1 MCGAGSNA
9 PPRPATPPPRP
20 ATPPAGPSRARSP
33 QPGPSKRPR
42 EENEKP
48 EEDQPTLEVL
58 QSRERELKRFK
69 TKFREETIQISGL
82 GDTLPSEEVMEGLFD
97 TVLQRQREAVSAKDD
112 DRVIVEIQNA
122 ENVDNPLWFSMRRA
136 DQINGRVVL
145 DKLARVLNSNQAFM
159 AQGQLKVSYIHIP
172 TPEAGGR
179 RRNRVANE
187 TMEQWIERKTGSKGS
202 IYSPENTDNMC
213 LTRCVAVLMALGGM
227 HKQAFYK
234 LKQPNSVIQRDSA
247 KKLCENAHIDPAQ
260 PCGLDEVRKL
270 QDSLPDYRLCVFTDK
285 DGKECVFK
293 GPHGPGRKNLCL
305 LLHNNHFYA
314 LLYPGA
320 AFDRHFTCDRC
331 VVFYNNTGDHR
342 CEGACWRCFAPAH
355 HDGPLRRC
363 GDCGHQFAGDE
374 CFNTHK
380 TVIIPH
386 TDRTKCQTFKFCQG
400 CEKSYSVMRGQRHV
414 CGFVYCSYCK
424 NNVAENHLCYM
435 QPWAEKEKKRGWKYI
450 TVYYDI
456 ETTQHTPV
464 EGKPDTYEH
473 IPNLLVCQAVCE
485 ECAHIPHNDY
495 FCTVCQTRQHIFHSL
510 DDPNLNVMGQFFDY
524 LQSFGPKT
532 KILLAAHN
540 SRSFDG
546 VFVTQEAVK
555 RKLKCE
561 VTLQGAKILCM
572 EIGNWKFIDSLMFLP
587 MPLSAMPKS
596 FGLTELKKGYWPFM
610 ANKPEYYTYE
620 GPLLDK
626 HFYCVSTMKQKA
638 VAEFKAWHDEQ
649 TANGFVFNFRRELID
664 YCISDVTILRQ
675 ACHAFRSLFEQTA
688 GFDPMFNCMTLSSA
702 CMAAFRRNF
711 LKPDT
716 IGIVPPGGY
725 HGRGKQSHIALTW
738 LDYESHKLGTVIS
751 TIYTDREISVLGR
764 RVDGYIELP
773 LPDGSLERRIYQ
785 FHGCYWHHCPIHF
798 PANED
803 SGENRFEKTQQL
815 TSLFRRSGYTVIEKW
830 ECEFK
835 SDLASDPDTKA
846 YFEAHPTTRTPP
858 LGLRDAL
865 AGGRTS
871 ALKWYYKAD
880 LAKGE
885 KIKMVDVVSE
895 YPNANLRGEY
905 PYGHPTLYLEGDPDM
920 PPPDTWNGVIKCTVL
935 PPRDLYLPV
944 LPYKAK
950 GKLMFPLCRTC
961 VEEENTEMCHHND
974 PQERQLTDTWCAPEL
989 LLALREKGYTLV
1001 EVHEVYQ
1008 YPRTSKYNADT
1019 REDGLLSAYVRRFM
1033 ALKIQASGWPP
1044 ECDTEE
1050 KQAKFVEDT
1059 LKHDGV
1065 VLDPTKMEKNPAL
1078 RALSK
1083 LMLNSFWGKFG
1094 EKTLRPKTEF
1104 LYDYAKLIAL
1114 VTDNTKEVTGLLPLS
1129 DECLQVTWKP
1139 VEDSEVSLPTS
1150 SLLHAAYTTCHGR
1163 MQLYKYLDVVKERAL
1178 YHDTDSVAYISRPG
1192 ESELPLGTHLGD
1204 LTDQIEEDYGPGS
1217 FITEFVAGGPK
1228 NYAYKV
1234 AVGGDVH
1241 NIKVCIKVR
1250 GISINTSCD
1259 DLVTFDNLKVMVM
1272 GSRDKITVPIPHQ
1285 IARLPGWRIVTR
1297 HSTKNWQALNTKRRR
1312 VDVANTVPHGYN
1324 AWTMAPEEDQ
1334 DLLEVMELLGDA

>member
-1 MCGAGSNA
+1 MFENNFKQSERRTDNLRVVELIKPLSSSPRVVEPGKMPSVLTEILDEWDAACFHSDELLAEAYTVFLANLVEASVEERADPRVIPFLLVGYTAYRRYQDGDDPHVNLTYRMALAMCGAGSNA

-42 EENEKP
+42 EEDEKP
-48 EEDQPTLEVL
+48 EEDQPTFEVL

-122 ENVDNPLWFSMRRA
+122 ENVDNPLWFSIRRA

-179 RRNRVANE
+179 RVNRVANE
-187 TMEQWIERKTGSKGS
+187 TMEQWIERKTGAKGS
-202 IYSPENTDNMC
+202 IYFPENTDNMC
-213 LTRCVAVLMALGGM
+213 LTRCVAVLMAHGGM
-227 HKQAFYK
+227 SKFAFMR
-234 LKQPNSVIQRDSA
+234 LKKPDSIIQRDSA

-285 DGKECVFK
+285 ERKECVFK
-293 GPHGPGRKNLCL
+293 GPYGPGRKNLCL

-320 AFDRHFTCDRC
+320 AFDFHFECSKC
-331 VVFYNNTGDHR
+331 VLFYNYTGDHR
-342 CEGACWRCFAPAH
+342 CEGACWRCFAHAH

-380 TVIIPH
+380 TVNIIH

-546 VFVTQEAVK
+546 VFVTQEVVK

-638 VAEFKAWHDEQ
+638 VAEFNAWHDEQ

-688 GFDPMFNCMTLSSA
+688 G
-702 CMAAFRRNF
+702 
-711 LKPDT
+711 
-716 IGIVPPGGY
+716 
-725 HGRGKQSHIALTW
+725 
-738 LDYESHKLGTVIS
+738 
-751 TIYTDREISVLGR
+751 
-764 RVDGYIELP
+764 
-773 LPDGSLERRIYQ
+773 
-785 FHGCYWHHCPIHF
+785 
-798 PANED
+798 
-803 SGENRFEKTQQL
+803 
-815 TSLFRRSGYTVIEKW
+815 SGYTVIEKW

-1008 YPRTSKYNADT
+1008 YPRTSKYNPDT

-1094 EKTLRPKTEF
+1094 KK
-1104 LYDYAKLIAL
+1104 
-1114 VTDNTKEVTGLLPLS
+1114 NTP
-1129 DECLQVTWKP
+1129 P
-1139 VEDSEVSLPTS
+1139 ED
-1150 SLLHAAYTTCHGR
+1150 
-1163 MQLYKYLDVVKERAL
+1163 
-1178 YHDTDSVAYISRPG
+1178 
-1192 ESELPLGTHLGD
+1192 
-1204 LTDQIEEDYGPGS
+1204 
-1217 FITEFVAGGPK
+1217 
-1228 NYAYKV
+1228 
-1234 AVGGDVH
+1234 
-1241 NIKVCIKVR
+1241 
-1250 GISINTSCD
+1250 
-1259 DLVTFDNLKVMVM
+1259 
-1272 GSRDKITVPIPHQ
+1272 
-1285 IARLPGWRIVTR
+1285 
-1297 HSTKNWQALNTKRRR
+1297 
-1312 VDVANTVPHGYN
+1312 
-1324 AWTMAPEEDQ
+1324 
-1334 DLLEVMELLGDA
+1334 

>member
-1 MCGAGSNA
+1 MDSTVLEILDEWEEGMFPFPELLAEAHSTFLGHLIGASAAERNDPRVIPFLLAGYTAYVQEQAGADPHAALTYRMALAMCGTGANA

-20 ATPPAGPSRARSP
+20 ATPPASPGPSRSTA
-33 QPGPSKRPR
+33 KRLR
-42 EENEKP
+42 EEDEA
-48 EEDQPTLEVL
+48 EEVTPTLEVL
-58 QSRERELKRFK
+58 ESRERELKRFK
-69 TKFREETIQISGL
+69 AKFREETMQISGL
-82 GDTLPSEEVMEGLFD
+82 GNTLPSAEVMEGLFN
-97 TVLQRQREAVSAKDD
+97 TVLQRQREAVGAKDD
-112 DRVIVEIQNA
+112 DRVIVEIENA

-136 DQINGRVVL
+136 DQLSGRVVL

-179 RRNRVANE
+179 RVNRVANE

-213 LTRCVAVLMALGGM
+213 LTRCVAVLMAHGGM
-227 HKQAFYK
+227 SKFAFMR
-234 LKQPNSVIQRDSA
+234 LKKPDSIIQRDSA

-260 PCGLDEVRKL
+260 PCGLDEVRQL

-293 GPHGPGRKNLCL
+293 GPYGPGRKNLCL

-314 LLYPGA
+314 LLYRGA
-320 AFDRHFTCDRC
+320 AFDFHFECSKC
-331 VVFYNNTGDHR
+331 VVFYMNKGEHR
-342 CEGACWRCFAPAH
+342 CEGACWRCLAH
-355 HDGPLRRC
+355 AQHDGPLKRC
-363 GDCGHQFAGDE
+363 VDCGHQFAGDE

-380 TVIIPH
+380 TVNIPH

-414 CGFVYCSYCK
+414 CGFVYCTYCK

-435 QPWAEKEKKRGWKYI
+435 QPWAEREKKKDWKYI

-473 IPNLLVCQAVCE
+473 IPNLLVSQAVCK

-495 FCTVCQTRQHIFHSL
+495 FCRVCQTRQHIFHNM
-510 DDPNLNVMGQFFDY
+510 DDPNLNVVGQFFDY
-524 LQSFGPKT
+524 LQSFKAKT

-546 VFVTQEAVK
+546 VFMVQEVVR

-561 VTLQGAKILCM
+561 ITLQGAKILCM
-572 EIGNWKFIDSLMFLP
+572 EVANWKFIDSLMFLP

-596 FGLTELKKGYWPFM
+596 FGLTELKKGYWPYL

-626 HFYCVSTMKQKA
+626 SFYCISTMKQKA
-638 VAEFKAWHDEQ
+638 AADFTAWHDEQ
-649 TANGFVFNFRRELID
+649 TSKGFVFNFRRELIE

-711 LKPDT
+711 LKPNT

-725 HGRGKQSHIALTW
+725 HGRGKQSHIALKW
-738 LDYESHKLGTVIS
+738 LDYESHKLGTAIS

-764 RVDGYIELP
+764 RVDGYVEIP
-773 LPDGSLERRIYQ
+773 QQDGMVEKRIYQ
-785 FHGCYWHHCPIHF
+785 FHGCYWHHCPTHF

-803 SGENRFEKTQQL
+803 SGENRYEKTQQL
-815 TSLFRRSGYTVIEKW
+815 TSLFRRNGFTVVEKW
-830 ECEFK
+830 ECEFEL
-835 SDLASDPDTKA
+835 DLTSDPDTKA
-846 YFEAHPTTRTPP
+846 YFQAHPTTRTPP

-871 ALKWYYKAD
+871 ALKWHYRAD

-905 PYGHPTLYLEGDPDM
+905 PYGHPTLYLEGDPHM
-920 PPPDTWNGVIKCTVL
+920 PPPDTWNGVVKCTVL

-961 VEEENTEMCHHND
+961 VDQENTEMCHHND
-974 PQERQLTDTWCAPEL
+974 PKQRQLTDTWCAPEL
-989 LLALREKGYTLV
+989 LLALREKGYKLV
-1001 EVHEVYQ
+1001 AVHEVYQ
-1008 YPRTSKYNADT
+1008 YPNTSKYNPDT

-1033 ALKIQASGWPP
+1033 ALKIQASGWPAD
-1044 ECDTEE
+1044 CDTEE
-1050 KQAKFVEDT
+1050 KKAQFVEDT

-1094 EKTLRPKTEF
+1094 EKTLRPKTE
-1104 LYDYAKLIAL
+1104 LIYDYAKLIAL
-1114 VTDNTKEVTGLLPLS
+1114 VTDPTKEVTGLLPLGE
-1129 DECLQVTWKP
+1129 ECLQITWKP

-1163 MQLYKYLDVVKERAL
+1163 MQLYKYLDVVGDGHKSNRSQAQRAASATG
-1178 YHDTDSVAYISRPG
+1178 HKRNGS
-1192 ESELPLGTHLGD
+1192 LPQQ
-1204 LTDQIEEDYGPGS
+1204 LTSATAHKRNGS
-1217 FITEFVAGGPK
+1217 QAQQLTSATARYRNSSQAQRLASATGHK
-1228 NYAYKV
+1228 RN
-1234 AVGGDVH
+1234 GGDP
-1241 NIKVCIKVR
+1241 
-1250 GISINTSCD
+1250 
-1259 DLVTFDNLKVMVM
+1259 
-1272 GSRDKITVPIPHQ
+1272 TVGWL
-1285 IARLPGWRIVTR
+1285 RL
-1297 HSTKNWQALNTKRRR
+1297 
-1312 VDVANTVPHGYN
+1312 
-1324 AWTMAPEEDQ
+1324 
-1334 DLLEVMELLGDA
+1334 

>member
-1 MCGAGSNA
+1 MPSVLTEILDEWNAACFHSDELLAEACTVFLANLVEASVEERADPRVIPFLLVGYTAYRRYQDGDDPHVNLTYRMALAMCGAGSNA

-179 RRNRVANE
+179 RVNRVANE
-187 TMEQWIERKTGSKGS
+187 TMEQWIERKTGS

-234 LKQPNSVIQRDSA
+234 LKQPNSIIQRDSA

-270 QDSLPDYRLCVFTDK
+270 QDSLPDYRICVFTDK
-285 DGKECVFK
+285 
-293 GPHGPGRKNLCL
+293 
-305 LLHNNHFYA
+305 
-314 LLYPGA
+314 
-320 AFDRHFTCDRC
+320 
-331 VVFYNNTGDHR
+331 
-342 CEGACWRCFAPAH
+342 
-355 HDGPLRRC
+355 
-363 GDCGHQFAGDE
+363 
-374 CFNTHK
+374 
-380 TVIIPH
+380 
-386 TDRTKCQTFKFCQG
+386 
-400 CEKSYSVMRGQRHV
+400 
-414 CGFVYCSYCK
+414 
-424 NNVAENHLCYM
+424 
-435 QPWAEKEKKRGWKYI
+435 
-450 TVYYDI
+450 
-456 ETTQHTPV
+456 
-464 EGKPDTYEH
+464 EGKD
-473 IPNLLVCQAVCE
+473 
-485 ECAHIPHNDY
+485 
-495 FCTVCQTRQHIFHSL
+495 L

-638 VAEFKAWHDEQ
+638 VAEFNAWHDEQ
-649 TANGFVFNFRRELID
+649 TANGFVFNFRRELIE

-725 HGRGKQSHIALTW
+725 HGRGKQSHIALKW
-738 LDYESHKLGTVIS
+738 LDYESHKLGKVIS
-751 TIYTDREISVLGR
+751 TIYTDREISVMGR

-785 FHGCYWHHCPIHF
+785 FHGCYWHHCPTHF

-905 PYGHPTLYLEGDPDM
+905 PYGHPTLYLEGDRDM
-920 PPPDTWNGVIKCTVL
+920 PTPDTWNGVIKCTVL

-1250 GISINTSCD
+1250 GISINTSSD

-1312 VDVANTVPHGYN
+1312 GDVANTVPHGYN

>member
-1 MCGAGSNA
+1 MERTRPAGLALIGGGEPVSTWRRHDLSMVTKASGVVDVNVLNPHQQQVGAGRAARRGGAAGFTMVTKASGVVDVNVLDPHQQQVGAGRAARRGGAAGFTMVTKSSGVEDVKCKMPSVLTEILVEWVAACFHSDELLAEAYTVFLANLVEASVEERADPRVIPFLLVGYTAYRRYQDRDDPHVNLTYRMALAMCGAGSNA

-42 EENEKP
+42 EEDEKP

-58 QSRERELKRFK
+58 QSRERELNRFK
-69 TKFREETIQISGL
+69 TKFRENTIQISGL

-145 DKLARVLNSNQAFM
+145 DKLARVFNSNQAFM

-179 RRNRVANE
+179 RTNRVANE
-187 TMEQWIERKTGSKGS
+187 TIEQWIKPKTGSKGS
-202 IYSPENTDNMC
+202 IYSPENTDN
-213 LTRCVAVLMALGGM
+213 
-227 HKQAFYK
+227 
-234 LKQPNSVIQRDSA
+234 I
-247 KKLCENAHIDPAQ
+247 
-260 PCGLDEVRKL
+260 
-270 QDSLPDYRLCVFTDK
+270 
-285 DGKECVFK
+285 
-293 GPHGPGRKNLCL
+293 
-305 LLHNNHFYA
+305 
-314 LLYPGA
+314 
-320 AFDRHFTCDRC
+320 
-331 VVFYNNTGDHR
+331 
-342 CEGACWRCFAPAH
+342 
-355 HDGPLRRC
+355 
-363 GDCGHQFAGDE
+363 
-374 CFNTHK
+374 
-380 TVIIPH
+380 
-386 TDRTKCQTFKFCQG
+386 
-400 CEKSYSVMRGQRHV
+400 
-414 CGFVYCSYCK
+414 
-424 NNVAENHLCYM
+424 
-435 QPWAEKEKKRGWKYI
+435 
-450 TVYYDI
+450 
-456 ETTQHTPV
+456 
-464 EGKPDTYEH
+464 
-473 IPNLLVCQAVCE
+473 
-485 ECAHIPHNDY
+485 
-495 FCTVCQTRQHIFHSL
+495 L
-510 DDPNLNVMGQFFDY
+510 DDPNLNVMSQFFDY

-555 RKLKCE
+555 RKLKYE

-572 EIGNWKFIDSLMFLP
+572 EIGLWKFIESLMFLP

-610 ANKPEYYTYE
+610 ANKPEFYTYE

-626 HFYCVSTMKQKA
+626 HFYCVSTMNQKA
-638 VAEFKAWHDEQ
+638 VGEFNASHDEQ
-649 TANGFVFNFRRELID
+649 TANGFVYNFRRELID

-688 GFDPMFNCMTLSSA
+688 GFEPMFNCMTLSSA

-716 IGIVPPGGY
+716 IGIVPPGCY
-725 HGRGKQSHIALTW
+725 HGRGKQSHIALKW
-738 LDYESHKLGTVIS
+738 LDYESHKLGTLIS

-785 FHGCYWHHCPIHF
+785 FHGCYWHYCPIHF

-858 LGLRDAL
+858 PGLRDAL

-944 LPYKAK
+944 FPYKAK

-961 VEEENTEMCHHND
+961 VEQENTEVCHHND

-1008 YPRTSKYNADT
+1008 YPRTSKYNPDT

-1114 VTDNTKEVTGLLPLS
+1114 VTDNTKEVTGLLLLS

-1150 SLLHAAYTTCHGR
+1150 SLRHAAYTTCHGC

-1204 LTDQIEEDYGPGS
+1204 LTDQIEEEYGPGS

-1312 VDVANTVPHGYN
+1312 LDVANTVPHGYN